1 MGARDDFALRALWA
15 AVAASATCLAL
26 VITRIALADGAATF
40 AFLSWNLFLAWIPL
54 ALAML
59 LPGALAGGRGRRALA
74 VPLLALWLL
83 FLPNAPYLVTDLIH
97 LDGRPA
103 GSPWI
108 DLVMFPAFAATGL
121 LIGVLALHLVHV
133 EVARERGPRTAWTV
147 TGACIALSGIGMYL
161 GRVLVW
167 NSWDVLTSPMA
178 KARELAEHVTTA
190 AGLGDL
196 LAFTLGLGACLA
208 LAYAAFEM
216 AARRAGRGA

>member
-1 MGARDDFALRALWA
+1 MGARDDFALRAQWA
-15 AVAASATCLAL
+15 AVAASAACLAM
-26 VITRIALADGAATF
+26 VVARIALADGAATF

-54 ALAML
+54 VLAML
-59 LPGALAGGRGRRALA
+59 LPATLAGARRRALA

-103 GSPWI
+103 GSPAI

-133 EVARERGPRTAWTV
+133 EVARERSPRVAWTA

-161 GRVLVW
+161 GRVLTW
-167 NSWDVLTSPMA
+167 NSWDVLTSPVA
-178 KARELAEHVTTA
+178 RARELAEHVTTA

-196 LAFTLGLGACLA
+196 VAFTLGLGACLA
-208 LAYAAFEM
+208 LAYAAFEL
-216 AARRAGRGA
+216 AARRA